1 MLSHNR
7 TTKNSNRRKMME
19 NDKQNTSTLS
29 RRSFL
34 KTAGGA
40 AAVAGLATTGV
51 ALTPWKAEAAALP
64 KKWDETYDVVVI
76 GSGFAG
82 LAAAY
87 EAKKAGASVVVFEK
101 MRTPGG
107 NSIINGGVVS
117 AAGSPLQAK
126 EGIQDSPE
134 LLLKD
139 MLAAGLHLNHVELAK
154 MVAYQSNETVQWTI
168 NELGVQYKDKCT
180 QEGGHSVPRM
190 YSTYNQSGGAIV
202 QKQLAKL
209 KDLGVSPKLQ
219 SYLTQIYRDADGRV
233 KGIQIR
239 EKYVFPN
246 ANSGTLKNIKARKAV
261 VLATG
266 GFGNDAAFRMI
277 QDPRLTAEFPS
288 TNQAGATSEAL
299 REALRIGGTPLQL
312 SWIQLGPWGSPDEQG
327 MGLSPF
333 FAQLLGAMYGLWV
346 DTLTGKRFVNEL
358 ADRKIRA
365 DAIIRVGNKCIAF
378 TDAAGYAYG
387 QKAIAEALPKLM
399 ERGVVKKYETLEDMA
414 AAYNVPVGALKET
427 IEKWN
432 KSVLA
437 GKDEEW
443 GRYLQKNQ
451 KPLGPGP
458 WYALRLTP
466 KIHHTMGGLH
476 INTKAQ
482 ALDVMSDQPIAGLY
496 AAGEVSGGVH
506 GAVRLGSC
514 ATLDCLIFGRIA
526 GQNAAKDKSWS

>member
-1 MLSHNR
+1 MNE
-7 TTKNSNRRKMME
+7 NSGIPRDLTRRK
-19 NDKQNTSTLS
+19 
-29 RRSFL
+29 FL

-40 AAVAGLATTGV
+40 AAVAGLATGG
-51 ALTPWKAEAAALP
+51 LTLAPWNAEAATLP

-87 EAKKAGASVVVFEK
+87 EAKKAGASVVIFEK

-117 AAGSPLQAK
+117 AAGSPLQQK
-126 EGIQDSPE
+126 EGIQDSPD
-134 LLLKD
+134 LLYKD
-139 MLAAGLHLNHVELAK
+139 MLRAGLNLNHPELAN
-154 MVAYQSNETVQWTI
+154 MVAFKSVETVQWTI
-168 NELGVQYKDKCT
+168 DELGVKYKDKVT

-190 YSTYNQSGGAIV
+190 YSTHNQSGSAIV
-202 QKQLAKL
+202 TQQLAKL
-209 KDLGVSPKLQ
+209 KEVGVTPKMQ
-219 SYLTQIYRDADGRV
+219 SLLTRIYRDADGRV
-233 KGIQIR
+233 KGVQIR
-239 EKYVFPN
+239 EKYIFPN
-246 ANSGTLKNIKARKAV
+246 ADGGKIKEIKARKAV

-266 GFGNDAAFRMI
+266 GFGNDVAFRTI
-277 QDPRLTAEFPS
+277 QDPRLTTEFPS
-288 TNQAGATSEAL
+288 TNQPGATSEAL
-299 REALRIGGTPLQL
+299 REALRVGCMPIQL
-312 SWIQLGPWGSPDEQG
+312 SWIQLGPWGSPDEKG

-346 DTLTGKRFVNEL
+346 DTITGKRFINEL

-365 DAIIRVGNKCIAF
+365 DAIIKAGNKCIAF
-378 TDAAGYAYG
+378 TDAAGYAFG
-387 QKAIAEALPKLM
+387 EKAIAEALPKLM
-399 ERGVVKKYETLEDMA
+399 ERGVVKKYETIEDMA
-414 AAYNVPVGALKET
+414 AAYSVPVQPLKDT
-427 IEKWN
+427 IDKWN

-466 KIHHTMGGLH
+466 KIHHTMGGV
-476 INTKAQ
+476 NMNAKAQ
-482 ALDVMSDQPIAGLY
+482 ATDITTDKPIPGLY
-496 AAGEVSGGVH
+496 AAGEVTGGVH

-526 GQNAAKDKSWS
+526 GQNAAAEKAWS

>member
-1 MLSHNR
+1 M
-7 TTKNSNRRKMME
+7 KE
-19 NDKQNTSTLS
+19 DKTLS
-29 RRSFL
+29 TPFTRRNFL

-40 AAVAGLATTGV
+40 AAVAGLATSGL
-51 ALTPWKAEAAALP
+51 ALTPWKAEAADIP
-64 KKWDETYDVVVI
+64 KKWDETYDIVVV

-87 EAKKAGASVVVFEK
+87 EAKKAGASVIVLEK

-117 AAGSPLQAK
+117 AAGSPMEEK
-126 EGIQDSPE
+126 EGIKDSPE
-134 LLLKD
+134 LLLQD
-139 MLAAGLHLNHVELAK
+139 MLTAGLNLNHVELAK
-154 MVAYQSNETVQWTI
+154 LVAYQSNETVQWTI
-168 NELGVQYKDKCT
+168 NELGVKYKDKLS

-202 QKQLAKL
+202 QQQLAKL
-209 KDLGVSPKLQ
+209 RELGVQPKTQ
-219 SYLTQIYRDADGRV
+219 SFLTQIYRDADGRV
-233 KGIQIR
+233 KGVQIR
-239 EKYVFPN
+239 ERYVFPN
-246 ANSGTLKNIKARKAV
+246 ANSGKLKNIKAKKAV

-266 GFGNDAAFRMI
+266 GFGNDVAFRTI
-277 QDPRLTAEFPS
+277 QDPRLISEFPS
-288 TNQAGATSEAL
+288 TNQPGATAEAL
-299 REALRIGGTPLQL
+299 REALRIGCTPVQL

-333 FAQLLGAMYGLWV
+333 FAQLCAAMYGLWI
-346 DTLTGKRFVNEL
+346 DTKTGKRFVNEL

-378 TDAAGYAYG
+378 TDAYGYSLG
-387 QKAIAEALPKLM
+387 EKLIAEALPKLM
-399 ERGVVKKYETLEDMA
+399 ERGVVKKYDTLEQMA
-414 AAYNVPVGALKET
+414 AAYDCPVEPLKET
-427 IEKWN
+427 IDKFN
-432 KSVLA
+432 KGVLA

-458 WYALRLTP
+458 YYALRLTP
-466 KIHHTMGGLH
+466 KIHHTMGGVH
-476 INTKAQ
+476 MNVKAQ
-482 ALDVMSDQPIAGLY
+482 AVDVMTDKPIPGLY
-496 AAGEVSGGVH
+496 AAGEVTGGVH

-526 GQNAAKDKSWS
+526 GQNAAAEKSWG

>member
-1 MLSHNR
+1 MAEDKKI
-7 TTKNSNRRKMME
+7 TNSLTRRNFIK
-19 NDKQNTSTLS
+19 S
-29 RRSFL
+29 
-34 KTAGGA
+34 AGTV
-40 AAVAGLATTGV
+40 AAVAGLASSGV

-64 KKWDETYDVVVI
+64 KKWDETYDVVVV

-87 EAKKAGASVVVFEK
+87 EAKKAGASVVVLEK

-107 NSIINGGVVS
+107 NSIINGGVIS
-117 AAGSPLQAK
+117 AAGSPMEAK
-126 EGIQDSPE
+126 EGVKDSPE

-139 MLAAGLHLNHVELAK
+139 MLTAGLNLNHVELAK
-154 MVAYQSNETVQWTI
+154 MVADNSNATVQWTMT
-168 NELGVQYKDKCT
+168 ELGVQYKDKLS

-190 YSTYNQSGGAIV
+190 YSTYNQSGSAIV
-202 QKQLAKL
+202 TRQLVKL
-209 KDLGVSPKLQ
+209 KELGVAPKTQ
-219 SYLTQIYRDADGRV
+219 SFLTQLYRDVDGRV
-233 KGIQIR
+233 KGVQIR

-246 ANSGTLKNIKARKAV
+246 NDSGKIKNIKARKAV

-266 GFGNDAAFRMI
+266 GFGNDIAFRTI
-277 QDPRLTAEFPS
+277 QDPRLVAEFPS
-288 TNQAGATSEAL
+288 TNQPGATAEAL
-299 REALRIGGTPLQL
+299 REALRVGCTPVQL
-312 SWIQLGPWGSPDEQG
+312 SWIQLGPWGSPDEKG

-333 FAQLLGAMYGLWV
+333 FAQLCGAMYGLWV
-346 DTLTGKRFVNEL
+346 DTKTGKRFVNEL

-378 TDAAGYAYG
+378 TDAAGYAFG
-387 QKAIAEALPKLM
+387 QKAIAEAMPKLM

-414 AAYNVPVGALKET
+414 AAHNCPVEPLKAT
-427 IEKWN
+427 VEKFN
-432 KSVLA
+432 KGVLA

-466 KIHHTMGGLH
+466 KVHHTMGG
-476 INTKAQ
+476 INMNTKAQ
-482 ALDVMSDQPIAGLY
+482 ATDVMTDKPIPGLY
-496 AAGEVSGGVH
+496 AAGEVTGGVH

-526 GQNAAKDKSWS
+526 GQNAAAEKAWG

>member
-1 MLSHNR
+1 M
-7 TTKNSNRRKMME
+7 TEEKKNVRSF
-19 NDKQNTSTLS
+19 S

-40 AAVAGLATTGV
+40 AAVAGMAASGIT
-51 ALTPWKAEAAALP
+51 ATPWTAEAATLP
-64 KKWDETYDVVVI
+64 KKWDETFDVVVI

-87 EAKKAGASVVVFEK
+87 EAKKAGASVVVLEK

-107 NSIINGGVVS
+107 NSIINGGVIS
-117 AAGSPLQAK
+117 AAGSPK
-126 EGIQDSPE
+126 EKEQGIEDSPE

-139 MLAAGLHLNHVELAK
+139 MLTAGLYLNHVELAK
-154 MVAYQSNETVQWTI
+154 IVAENSWPIVKWTI
-168 NELGVQYKDKCT
+168 EELGVKYKDKLS

-190 YSTYNQSGGAIV
+190 YSTYNQSGSAIV
-202 QKQLAKL
+202 QQQLLKL
-209 KDLGVSPKLQ
+209 KELGVQPRLQ
-219 SYLTQIYRDADGRV
+219 CYLTQIYRDADGRV
-233 KGIQIR
+233 KGVQIR
-239 EKYVFPN
+239 EKYVFPD
-246 ANSGTLKNIKARKAV
+246 AQSGKLKNIKARKAV
-261 VLATG
+261 VMATG
-266 GFGNDAAFRMI
+266 GFGNDVAFRTI

-288 TNQAGATSEAL
+288 TNQPGATAESL
-299 REALRIGGTPLQL
+299 REALRIGCTPVQL
-312 SWIQLGPWGSPDEQG
+312 SWIQLGPWGSPDEKG
-327 MGLSPF
+327 MGLAPF
-333 FAQLLGAMYGLWV
+333 FAQICAAMYGLWV
-346 DTLTGKRFVNEL
+346 DTKTGKRFVNEL

-378 TDAAGYAYG
+378 TDAYGYSLG
-387 QKAIAEALPKLM
+387 QKLIAESLPVLM
-399 ERGVVKKYETLEDMA
+399 ERGVVKKYETLEEMA
-414 AAYNVPVGALKET
+414 AAYNCPIEPLKAT
-427 IEKWN
+427 IEKFN
-432 KSVLA
+432 KGVLA

-466 KIHHTMGGLH
+466 KIHHCMGGVN

-482 ALDVMSDQPIAGLY
+482 AMDLMTDKPIPGLY
-496 AAGEVSGGVH
+496 AAGEFAGGVH

-526 GQNAAKDKSWS
+526 GQNAAAEKPWG

>member
-1 MLSHNR
+1 
-7 TTKNSNRRKMME
+7 ME
-19 NDKQNTSTLS
+19 DTRNKTLS
-29 RRSFL
+29 RRNFL
-34 KTAGGA
+34 KTAGA
-40 AAVAGLATTGV
+40 TAAVAGLAGAGTTL
-51 ALTPWKAEAAALP
+51 APWTAQAACANLP
-64 KKWDETYDVVVI
+64 KKWDETYDIVVI

-87 EAKKAGASVVVFEK
+87 EAKKAGASVVILEK
-101 MRTPGG
+101 MKTPGG

-117 AAGSPLQAK
+117 AAGSPMQAK
-126 EGIQDSPE
+126 DGIQDSPE
-134 LLLKD
+134 LLFKD
-139 MLAAGLHLNHVELAK
+139 MLRAGLNLNHPELAK
-154 MVAYQSNETVQWTI
+154 MVAFKSMETVQWTI
-168 NELGVQYKDKCT
+168 DELGVKYKEKVT

-190 YSTYNQSGGAIV
+190 YSTHNQSGSAIV
-202 QKQLAKL
+202 TRQLAKL
-209 KDLGVSPKLQ
+209 KELGVQPKLQ
-219 SYLTQIYRDADGRV
+219 SFLTQIYRDADGRV
-233 KGIQIR
+233 KGVQIR
-239 EKYVFPN
+239 EKYVFPDTG
-246 ANSGTLKNIKARKAV
+246 SGKLKNIKAKKAV
-261 VLATG
+261 VMATG
-266 GFGNDAAFRMI
+266 GFGADVAFRTL
-277 QDPRLTAEFPS
+277 QDPRLTAEVQT
-288 TNQAGATSEAL
+288 TNQPGATSEAL
-299 REALRIGGTPLQL
+299 REAFRIGCIPIQV
-312 SWIQLGPWGSPDEQG
+312 SWIQLGPWGSPDEKG

-365 DAIIRVGNKCIAF
+365 DAIIKAGNKCIAF

-414 AAYNVPVGALKET
+414 AAYNIPVDALKAT
-427 IEKWN
+427 VEKWN

-458 WYALRLTP
+458 WYALRLMP
-466 KIHHTMGGLH
+466 KVHHTMGG
-476 INTKAQ
+476 ININSKAQ
-482 ALDVMSDQPIAGLY
+482 AIDVQTDKPIPGLY
-496 AAGEVSGGVH
+496 AAGEITGGVH

-526 GQNAAKDKSWS
+526 GQNAAAEKAWS